1 MKAIADF
8 LFEAG
13 MLKKIPRSGYHF
25 LGLGGE
31 SVAEHSFIIT
41 MIAFVMAKL
50 VPEADSQKIVF
61 MCLVHDLPEARI
73 GDINYLQKKYVIPD
87 EDKAVEHMCR
97 NLPFGDSIKD
107 LICEFNTA
115 ETLESMLARDADQI
129 AFLLDLKSI
138 RDVSGETPEKW
149 IKIIMERLK
158 TDTGRKI
165 AEAVLSG
172 SWDDWWLKNYS
183 DPNSHS

>member
-1 MKAIADF
+1 MKEIADF

-41 MIAFVMAKL
+41 LISFVMAEITPG
-50 VPEADSQKIVF
+50 VDSGKIVS

-73 GDINYLQKKYVIPD
+73 GDINYLQKKYVTPD
-87 EDKAVEHMCR
+87 EKKAVDHMCR
-97 NLPFGDSIKD
+97 NLPFGNRIKD
-107 LICEFNTA
+107 LIEEFNTG
-115 ETLESMLARDADQI
+115 ESLEAKLARDADQI
-129 AFLLDLKSI
+129 AFLIDLKSI
-138 RDVSGETPEKW
+138 RDVSGDSPEKW

-158 TDTGRKI
+158 TDTGKKI
-165 AEAVLSG
+165 AGAVMSG
-172 SWDDWWLKNYS
+172 NWDDWWLKGYS
-183 DPNSHS
+183 E

>member
-41 MIAFVMAKL
+41 LISFVMARM
-50 VPEADSQKIVF
+50 VPEADSGRIVS

-73 GDINYLQKKYVIPD
+73 GDINYVQKKYVSAD
-87 EDKAVEHMCR
+87 ESKAVDHLCR
-97 NLPFGDSIKD
+97 NLPFGNEIKG
-107 LICEFNTA
+107 LIEEFNA
-115 ETLESMLARDADQI
+115 GETMEAKLAKDADQI

-138 RDVSGETPEKW
+138 GDVAGSHPEKW
-149 IKIIMERLK
+149 VKVVMERLK
-158 TDTGRKI
+158 TDVGREI
-165 AEAVLSG
+165 ASAVLS
-172 SWDDWWLKNYS
+172 SKWDDWWLNDYS
-183 DPNSHS
+183 E

>member
-41 MIAFVMAKL
+41 LIAFVMAKL
-50 VPEADSQKIVF
+50 VPGVDSQKIVF
-61 MCLVHDLPEARI
+61 MCLVHDLPESRI
-73 GDINYLQKKYVIPD
+73 GDINYLQKKYVTPD
-87 EDKAVEHMCR
+87 ENKAVEHMCR
-97 NLPFGDSIKD
+97 NLPFGDSIKA
-107 LICEFNTA
+107 LIEEFNSGKTPEA
-115 ETLESMLARDADQI
+115 MLARDADQI

-138 RDVSGETPEKW
+138 RDVSGDTPEKW
-149 IKIIMERLK
+149 IRIIMERLK
-158 TDTGRKI
+158 TDTGREI
-165 AEAVLSG
+165 AEAVMSG
-172 SWDDWWLKNYS
+172 QWDDWWLKNYS
-183 DPNSHS
+183 E